1 MDAKA
6 SRYSNGA
13 VLLRFHRNDRS
24 RSVVVVK
31 SERVHGVPLFIEKIY
46 EEETIGKQYGVRLAK
61 GSPREDCRRRRRNR
75 RRKPRHTPVGLFIV
89 TRTYGDRFRN

>member
-1 MDAKA
+1 MA
-6 SRYSNGA
+6 
-13 VLLRFHRNDRS
+13 LFERS
-24 RSVVVVK
+24 CSSSFSSERPTVPWRVVVK
-31 SERVHGVPLFIEKIY
+31 SERVPLFIEEIY
-46 EEETIGKQYGVRLAK
+46 EEQTIGKQYGLRLAE